1 MTPYCRHCSIFG
13 HTSESCI
20 PTYANT
26 VGNNNSLPK
35 PTPVQENKEK
45 TVEKKKSKKR
55 KQTSQKDNTQTDT
68 DEETWQVARYKGKKM
83 IKERKQNTHEQT
95 EEDTNIDTDNTDI
108 SPYDTTSHMDTEEE
122 REIQHKI
129 NKDIQEEID

>member
-13 HTSESCI
+13 HTSESCV

-26 VGNNNSLPK
+26 VRNNNSLPK

-45 TVEKKKSKKR
+45 TVEKKKTKKR

-68 DEETWQVARYKGKKM
+68 DTVTFAQ
-83 IKERKQNTHEQT
+83 ERKLQFTCSTAVLLYYLSYNTLT
-95 EEDTNIDTDNTDI
+95 
-108 SPYDTTSHMDTEEE
+108 YF
-122 REIQHKI
+122 
-129 NKDIQEEID
+129 